1 VKKIQYD
8 GEILYNILMERYDKI
23 TINNLI
29 CETLHPDN
37 FIARLYNS
45 NISEDYKNKLVV
57 LMNDSIKKNN
67 ITSYKKITS
76 LI

>member
-1 VKKIQYD
+1 
-8 GEILYNILMERYDKI
+8 MERYDKI